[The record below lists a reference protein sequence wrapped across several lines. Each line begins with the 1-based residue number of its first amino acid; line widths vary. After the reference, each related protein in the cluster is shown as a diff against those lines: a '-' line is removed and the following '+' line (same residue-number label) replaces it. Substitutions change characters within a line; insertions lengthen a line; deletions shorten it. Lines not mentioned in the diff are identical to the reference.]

1 MFLAFG
7 KAIAEKMEGKDVV
20 KYSLKRS
27 EKVKTLETKT
37 SVKVTGK
44 DDAAI
49 DFIYCFKD
57 HLFWQRFQT
66 STLKTA
72 KSMNCV
78 HTASFI

>member
-7 KAIAEKMEGKDVV
+7 KAMAEKMEGKDVV

-27 EKVKTLETKT
+27 EKIKTLETKA
-37 SVKVTGK
+37 SVKFTGK
-44 DDAAI
+44 DDATI
-49 DFIYCFKD
+49 DFIYCFKG
-57 HLFWQRFQT
+57 HLFWQRFPT
-66 STLKTA
+66 STLKTV